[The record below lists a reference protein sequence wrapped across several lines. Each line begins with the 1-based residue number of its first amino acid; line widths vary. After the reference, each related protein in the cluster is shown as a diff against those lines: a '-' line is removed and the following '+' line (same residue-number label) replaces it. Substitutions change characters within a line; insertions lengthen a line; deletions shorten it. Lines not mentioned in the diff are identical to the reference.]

1 MKILKLTS
9 DNFDEAVKTAADI
22 LNGGGVVVS
31 PTDTVYGLLANAENE
46 SAVKKVYRIKKR
58 DPGKPLP
65 FFVKDIAAAK
75 NLALVGISEQEMLEE
90 SWPGKTTF
98 VLKTGP
104 QKTVFGSEKDTIAL
118 RIPDLPF
125 LNKLFAQIGFPLT
138 GTSANLAGRPA
149 STQIKE
155 VLDQLGREPDLAIDA
170 GDLPE
175 SKPSAIIDLTHG
187 SPEILR

>member
-1 MKILKLTS
+1 MKILKLTL
-9 DNFDEAVKTAADI
+9 DNFDEAVKTAADM
-22 LNGGGVVVS
+22 LKGSGVVVS

-65 FFVKDIAAAK
+65 FFIKDIAAAK
-75 NLALVGISEQEMLEE
+75 RLALVGIPEQEMLQD

-104 QKTVFGSEKDTIAL
+104 KKTVFGSEKNTIAL

-125 LNKLFAQIGFPLT
+125 LDKLFAQIGFPLT
-138 GTSANLAGRPA
+138 GTSANLAGHPA
-149 STQIKE
+149 STKIKE
-155 VLDQLGREPDLAIDA
+155 VLDQLGGEPDLAIDA
-170 GDLPE
+170 GNLPE